1 MEAERKLTKARISVM
16 RSTIPG
22 LRLWSGVMS
31 VGTIKVVDGLPTAMT
46 NGRDEAYGRE
56 FIDSLP
62 LKQLAFVCLHEA
74 CHKALRH
81 TTVYQKLWKEDP
93 RLTNIACDYVVND
106 IIVKADPDASVCEF
120 PKNPDG
126 SLMGLHEPK
135 FSGWSAKRIFDHLK
149 QEQEGGGKGKGPPG
163 DGFDEHDW
171 EGASELSEE
180 AQEKL
185 GREIDVI
192 MRRSLEEAK
201 KLGLGK
207 GDTPL
212 AVTDLLRP
220 QVDWRAALRE
230 FVQEVCAGDDE
241 SSWRKLNRRFVSMGI
256 ALPTMT
262 SETVGE
268 IVIGADLSGS
278 MWGGNPSPTTILL
291 TEIVSLTKTVKPD
304 ATHLLYWDTRVA
316 GAEKYAR
323 HELDGLLAS
332 TRPKGGGGT
341 NPQCVPDYLKEHKI
355 KPQCVIMLTDG
366 HVPNWGKGWDA
377 PVLWIVIGNKGA
389 TPNNGRVLHI
399 DDIT

>member
-16 RSTIPG
+16 RSTLPG

-31 VGTIKVVDGLPTAMT
+31 VGTVKVVDGLPSAMT

-56 FIDSLP
+56 FIDNLP

-81 TTVYQKLWKEDP
+81 TTVYRKLWEENP
-93 RLTNIACDYVVND
+93 MLANIACDYVVND
-106 IIVKADPDASVCEF
+106 IIVKADPDSVVCEF

-126 SLMGLHEPK
+126 SLMGLHDPK
-135 FSGWSAKRIFDHLK
+135 FSGWSAKRIYDHLK
-149 QEQEGGGKGKGPPG
+149 QEQNGGGGGK
-163 DGFDEHDW
+163 GFDEHDW
-171 EGASELSEE
+171 EGAGELSEE
-180 AQEKL
+180 TQEKL
-185 GREIDVI
+185 KREIDVI

-220 QVDWRAALRE
+220 QVDWRSALRE

-256 ALPTMT
+256 ALPTRT

-316 GAEKYAR
+316 GAERYER

-332 TRPKGGGGT
+332 TRP
-341 NPQCVPDYLKEHKI
+341 N

-389 TPNNGRVLHI
+389 SPSNGRVLHI

>member
-135 FSGWSAKRIFDHLK
+135 FSGWSTKRIYDHLK

>member
-135 FSGWSAKRIFDHLK
+135 FSGWSAKRIFDRLK

>member
-81 TTVYQKLWKEDP
+81 TTVYQKLWKENP
-93 RLTNIACDYVVND
+93 QLTNIACDYVVND
-106 IIVKADPDASVCEF
+106 IIVKADPDSSVCEF

-135 FSGWSAKRIFDHLK
+135 FSGWSAKRIYDHLK
-149 QEQEGGGKGKGPPG
+149 QEQEEGGGKGPPG
-163 DGFDEHDW
+163 EGFDEHDW

-230 FVQEVCAGDDE
+230 FVQEVCAGNDE
-241 SSWRKLNRRFVSMGI
+241 SSWRKLNRRFLSMGI
-256 ALPTMT
+256 ALPTSI
-262 SETVGE
+262 SESVGE

-291 TEIVSLTKTVKPD
+291 TEIVSLTQSVKPD
-304 ATHLLYWDTRVA
+304 ATHLLYWDTRVEA
-316 GAEKYAR
+316 AERYER
-323 HELDGLLAS
+323 HEIDGLLAS

-341 NPQCVPDYLKEHKI
+341 DPQCVPDYLKEHKI

-366 HVPNWGKGWDA
+366 YVPNWGKGWDA
-377 PVLWIVIGNKGA
+377 PVLWIVIGNKSA
-389 TPNNGRVLHI
+389 VPDNGRVLHI

>member
-1 MEAERKLTKARISVM
+1 
-16 RSTIPG
+16 
-22 LRLWSGVMS
+22 
-31 VGTIKVVDGLPTAMT
+31 
-46 NGRDEAYGRE
+46 
-56 FIDSLP
+56 
-62 LKQLAFVCLHEA
+62 
-74 CHKALRH
+74 
-81 TTVYQKLWKEDP
+81 
-93 RLTNIACDYVVND
+93 VND

-135 FSGWSAKRIFDHLK
+135 FSGWSAKRIFDRLK

>member
-135 FSGWSAKRIFDHLK
+135 FSGWSAKRIYDHLK

>member
-16 RSTIPG
+16 RSTLPG

-31 VGTIKVVDGLPTAMT
+31 VGTVKVVDGLPTAMT

-56 FIDSLP
+56 FIDNLP

-81 TTVYQKLWKEDP
+81 TTVYRKLWEEDP
-93 RLTNIACDYVVND
+93 HLTNVACDYVVND
-106 IIVKADPDASVCEF
+106 IIVKADPDGAVCEF
-120 PKNPDG
+120 PKKPDG

-149 QEQEGGGKGKGPPG
+149 QEQEQNGGGGGK
-163 DGFDEHDW
+163 GFDEHDW
-171 EGASELSEE
+171 ESAGELSEE

-185 GREIDVI
+185 KREIDVI

-220 QVDWRAALRE
+220 QVDWRSALRE

-304 ATHLLYWDTRVA
+304 ATHLLYWDTHVA
-316 GAEKYAR
+316 GAEKYER
-323 HELDGLLAS
+323 HEIDGLLAS

-341 NPQCVPDYLKEHKI
+341 DPQCVPDYLKEHKI

-389 TPNNGRVLHI
+389 TPSNGRVLHI